1 MKTLWGFFL
10 TITIVVLFLTL
21 ASNLATEVGNKNS
34 ILDDNSVNLI
44 IELNYEASQ
53 FNSSNLEE
61 TQSSLTNDSTFE
73 GVDAFARQYLEDK
86 SEITQK
92 KTTLEKVFG
101 VPDLVITAVGI
112 ENNALIISIKILLI
126 SLLSFALGL
135 ALYKA
140 IRTGETG

>member
-1 MKTLWGFFL
+1 
-10 TITIVVLFLTL
+10 L